1 MELEEMRSL
10 WVEMS
15 VEVEKQKKL
24 TNSLIIRMTRVS
36 YKNKL
41 SKLYI
46 PEAIGAVVCLCGLL
60 FLLVNF
66 YKLNTWYLVACGIAA
81 TVILFLLPILSIRA
95 IRNMRSVNITANSY
109 KQALL
114 HYSKGKLQFV
124 FVQKLSVY
132 CNSVLMLTMLPV
144 MAMLISGRDIFKNSD
159 LWYGYVIVFPFLYY
173 FATWVSKKYSKTTTD
188 AENILKELVN

>member
-15 VEVEKQKKL
+15 VEMEKQKKL
-24 TNSLIIRMTRVS
+24 TNKLIIKMTRVN

-46 PEAIGAVVCLCGLL
+46 PEAIGAAVCLSGLL

-66 YKLNTWYLVACGIAA
+66 NKLNTWYLTACGIAA
-81 TVILFLLPILSIRA
+81 ALILFLLPILSIRA
-95 IRNMRSVNITANSY
+95 IRNMKSVNITANSY

-144 MAMLISGRDIFKNSD
+144 MAMIINGMDIFKNSD

-173 FATWVSKKYSKTTTD
+173 FATWVSEKYTKTTTD